1 MPRDKRWFGL
11 KVAFILYFC
20 TIVSSAFSRAKL
32 DGRVID
38 AITKLPIVGATI
50 SIESEKKGTTTDSN
64 GYYSI
69 FLPFGKYNITISSV
83 GYYKRVRAIDLN
95 DDITVNFELKEEIK
109 DFDEVIVKG
118 RREDANVK
126 EVQMG
131 TIKLNMQAIKK
142 IPVAFGETDI
152 LKSLTLQAG
161 VSQVGEGAGGLN
173 IRGGRVDQNLVTLD
187 GAPLFN
193 TSHLLGFFSSV
204 NPDVVNDVTLYKGAV
219 PSNYG
224 GRLSAILAMNTRT
237 GNNEK
242 VRYSVGLGTVSAR
255 FLAEGPVIKDK
266 LTFVVGS
273 RIAYPNLLIS
283 YFPGNVGK
291 SRAFFYDLNAKA
303 TYTINKKNR
312 ISLTGYGS
320 YDDFKFPEDTAY
332 AWNTVQSTVNWNYAI
347 NNNLSINTSGLI
359 SNYTFDVIGLK
370 EDLGFRLR
378 SAIQQ
383 KEFKTSLFYSKSE
396 RAKSDLGGSF
406 ILYNLSPAVQRPTST
421 SSNVISQALAS
432 ESAREMSLFVNQEY
446 EFLKIFS
453 IQAGLRYTFFQN
465 LGAKTVYQYTPLA
478 QVSPENIIDSVKYTS
493 GEVTKTYG
501 GFEPRLSLRIAVGKT
516 ASVKLSYNRMRQYLN
531 LISNT
536 AAISPV
542 DFWKLSDT
550 YIPPQLSDQ
559 YSIGIF
565 KNFNDNTFE
574 TSIEAYYKDQKDLV
588 EYKKGARLIQNPLLE
603 TALLPAIGKNYGI
616 EFTIK
621 KNKGDLTGIA
631 SYTYARS
638 LISVVT
644 PFVIDQVNDGDFY
657 PANFDKPHTLN
668 ISVLY
673 NLGHG
678 FNISSNFTYN
688 TGRPITYPD
697 GSYSFNN
704 LPVLNYSKRNLDR
717 IPDFHRLDFSLSL
730 DTRKDKDQKKYS
742 LWVLSLYNVYGRQN
756 PYSVYFTSYNRVTR
770 PFQLSV
776 FGSIIPSLTCNINF

>member
-1 MPRDKRWFGL
+1 MPQNKLRFRFQ
-11 KVAFILYFC
+11 VAFILYLLI
-20 TIVSSAFSRAKL
+20 TVSSAFSRAKL

-38 AITKLPIVGATI
+38 ATTKLPIFGATI
-50 SIESEKKGTTTDSN
+50 SIESEKKGTTTDAN

-69 FLPFGKYNITISSV
+69 FLPFGKYNVTVSSV
-83 GYYKRVRAIDLN
+83 GYYKKVRAVDLN

-173 IRGGRVDQNLVTLD
+173 VRGGRVDQNLVMLD

-224 GRLSAILAMNTRT
+224 GRLSAILLMNTRT

-242 VRYSVGLGTVSAR
+242 IRYSAGIGTVSGR
-255 FLAEGPVIKDK
+255 FLAEGPIIKDK
-266 LTFVVGS
+266 LTFVLGS
-273 RIAYPNLLIS
+273 RIAYPNLLIG
-283 YFPGNVGK
+283 YFPDNVNK

-303 TYTINKKNR
+303 TYNINKKNR
-312 ISLTGYGS
+312 VSLTGYGS

-332 AWNTVQSTVNWNYAI
+332 SWNTVQSTLNWNYAI
-347 NNNLSINTSGLI
+347 NNNLSLNTSAIL

-370 EDLGFRLR
+370 TGLGFKLR

-396 RAKSDLGGSF
+396 KSKSDVGASF
-406 ILYNLSPAVQRPTST
+406 IMYDISPAVQRPTNAE
-421 SSNVISQALAS
+421 SNVIPQTLPS
-432 ESAREMSLFVNQEY
+432 EAAREMSAFINQEY
-446 EFLKIFS
+446 EFLKVFS
-453 IQAGLRYTFFQN
+453 IQVGLRYTFFQN
-465 LGAKTVYQYTPLA
+465 VGAKTVYQYTPLA
-478 QVSPENIIDSVKYTS
+478 QISPENIIDSIRYS
-493 GEVTKTYG
+493 AGEITKSYG
-501 GFEPRLSLRIAVGKT
+501 GFEPRVSLRIALGKT
-516 ASVKLSYNRMRQYLN
+516 ASIKLSYNRMRQYLN

-559 YSIGIF
+559 YSFGIF
-565 KNFNDNTFE
+565 KNFQENAYE
-574 TSIEAYYKDQKDLV
+574 TSVEVYYKDQKDLL
-588 EYKKGARLIQNPLLE
+588 EYKKGARLIKNPLLE

-616 EFTIK
+616 EFTIA

-638 LISVVT
+638 LIAVTT
-644 PFVIDQVNDGDFY
+644 PFIIDQVNDGDFY

-668 ISVLY
+668 VSILY
-673 NLGHG
+673 NLGQG

-697 GSYSFNN
+697 GAYSFNN
-704 LPVLNYSKRNLDR
+704 LPVINYSKRNLDR
-717 IPDFHRLDFSLSL
+717 IPDFHRLDFSLSF
-730 DTRKDKDQKKYS
+730 DTRKEKDQKRYS

-776 FGSIIPSLTCNINF
+776 FGSIIPSLTCNVNF

>member
-1 MPRDKRWFGL
+1 MLRNKRWFGL
-11 KVAFILYFC
+11 KVIFILYLC
-20 TIVSSAFSRAKL
+20 ATASSAFSRAKL
-32 DGRVID
+32 DGKVID
-38 AITKLPIVGATI
+38 ATTKLPIVGATI
-50 SIESEKKGTTTDSN
+50 SIESEKKGTRTDAN
-64 GYYSI
+64 GYFSI
-69 FLPFGKYNITISSV
+69 FLPFGKYTITVSSV
-83 GYYKRVRAIDLN
+83 GYYKKYRAIDLN

-109 DFDEVIVKG
+109 DFEEVIVKG
-118 RREDANVK
+118 RREDANIK
-126 EVQMG
+126 EAQMG
-131 TIKLNMQAIKK
+131 TVKLNMQAIKK

-173 IRGGRVDQNLVTLD
+173 VRGGRVDQNLVMLD

-242 VRYSVGLGTVSAR
+242 VRYSVGMGTVSAR
-255 FLAEGPVIKDK
+255 LLAEGPVIKDK

-283 YFPGNVGK
+283 YFPGNVGQ

-303 TYTINKKNR
+303 TYTLNKKNR

-332 AWNTVQSTVNWNYAI
+332 AWNTVQSTLNWNYAI
-347 NNNLSINTSGLI
+347 NNNLSLNTSALL

-370 EDLGFRLR
+370 SGLGFRLR

-396 RAKSDLGGSF
+396 KSKTDFGGGF
-406 ILYNLSPAVQRPTST
+406 TLYNLSPAVQRPTNAE
-421 SSNVISQALAS
+421 SNVISQTLAS
-432 ESAREMSLFVNQEY
+432 EAAREMSVFFNQEY

-465 LGAKTVYQYTPLA
+465 LGAKTVYQYTPL
-478 QVSPENIIDSVKYTS
+478 QQILPENIIDSVRYS
-493 GEVTKTYG
+493 AGDVTKNYG
-501 GFEPRLSLRIAVGKT
+501 GFEPRVSLRMSLGKT
-516 ASVKLSYNRMRQYLN
+516 ASIKLSFNRMKQYIN

-559 YSIGIF
+559 YSFGLF
-565 KNFNDNTFE
+565 KNFKDNTYE

-588 EYKKGARLIQNPLLE
+588 EYKKGARLIKNPLLE
-603 TALLPAIGKNYGI
+603 TALLPAIGKNYGV

-621 KNKGDLTGIA
+621 KNKGDFTGIA

-638 LISVVT
+638 LIAVTT
-644 PFVIDQVNDGDFY
+644 PFEIEQVNDGEFY

-678 FNISSNFTYN
+678 LNISSNFTYN
-688 TGRPITYPD
+688 TGRPITFPD
-697 GSYSFNN
+697 GAYSFNN
-704 LPVLNYSKRNLDR
+704 LPVINYSKRNLDR
-717 IPDFHRLDFSLSL
+717 IPDFHRLDFSLSY
-730 DTRKDKDQKKYS
+730 DTRREKDQKHYN
-742 LWVLSLYNVYGRQN
+742 LWVLSFYNIYGRQN

>member
-1 MPRDKRWFGL
+1 MLRNKRWFGL
-11 KVAFILYFC
+11 KILFILYLC
-20 TIVSSAFSRAKL
+20 TTASSAFSRAKL

-38 AITKLPIVGATI
+38 ATTKLPIVGATI
-50 SIESEKKGTTTDSN
+50 SIESEKKGTTTDAN

-69 FLPFGKYNITISSV
+69 FLPFGRYNITISSV
-83 GYYKRVRAIDLN
+83 GYYKKVRAIDLN

-173 IRGGRVDQNLVTLD
+173 VRGGRVDQNLVLLD

-242 VRYSVGLGTVSAR
+242 IRYSAGIGTVSGR
-255 FLAEGPVIKDK
+255 FLAEGPIIKDK
-266 LTFVVGS
+266 LTFVLGS
-273 RIAYPNLLIS
+273 RVAYPNLLIG
-283 YFPGNVGK
+283 YFPGNVSK

-303 TYTINKKNR
+303 TYNINKKNR

-332 AWNTVQSTVNWNYAI
+332 SWNTIQSTLNWNYAI
-347 NNNLSINTSGLI
+347 NNNLSLNTSAI
-359 SNYTFDVIGLK
+359 FSNYTFDVIGLK
-370 EDLGFRLR
+370 TGLGFKLR

-396 RAKSDLGGSF
+396 KSKSDFGASF
-406 ILYNLSPAVQRPTST
+406 ILYNLSPAVQRPTNAE
-421 SSNVISQALAS
+421 SNVISQTLPS
-432 ESAREMSLFVNQEY
+432 EAAREMSLFVNQEY

-453 IQAGLRYTFFQN
+453 IQAGLRYTLFQN
-465 LGAKTVYQYTPLA
+465 IGAKTVYQYTPLA
-478 QVSPENIIDSVKYTS
+478 QISPENIIDSVRYS
-493 GEVTKTYG
+493 AGQVVKTYG
-501 GFEPRLSLRIAVGKT
+501 GFEPRLSLRVSLGKT
-516 ASVKLSYNRMRQYLN
+516 ASIKLSYNRMRQYLN

-550 YIPPQLSDQ
+550 YIPPQVSDQ
-559 YSIGIF
+559 YSVGIF
-565 KNFNDNTFE
+565 KNFQENAYE
-574 TSIEAYYKDQKDLV
+574 TSIEVYYKDQKDLL
-588 EYKKGARLIQNPLLE
+588 EYRKGARLIKNPILE

-621 KNKGDLTGIA
+621 KNKGDFTGIA

-638 LISVVT
+638 LIAVT
-644 PFVIDQVNDGDFY
+644 TPYIIDQINDGEYY
-657 PANFDKPHTLN
+657 PANYDKPHTLN
-668 ISVLY
+668 VSFLY
-673 NLGHG
+673 NLGQG

-697 GSYSFNN
+697 GAYSFNN

-717 IPDFHRLDFSLSL
+717 IPDFHRLDFSISL
-730 DTRKDKDQKKYS
+730 DTRKDKDQKRYN
-742 LWVLSLYNVYGRQN
+742 LWVLSFYNVYGRQN

-770 PFQLSV
+770 PYQLSV